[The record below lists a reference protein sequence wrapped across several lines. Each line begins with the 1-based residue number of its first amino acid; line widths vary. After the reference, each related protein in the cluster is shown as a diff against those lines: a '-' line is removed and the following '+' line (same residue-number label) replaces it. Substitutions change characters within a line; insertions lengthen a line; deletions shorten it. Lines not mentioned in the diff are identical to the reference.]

1 MITEKIILDRCKK
14 NNKTLT
20 PTRILIYNILN
31 NSSKPKS
38 AYEIQRNLKND
49 KKDINISTIYR
60 VMEFWIKLGIV
71 HKLSTINKFLL
82 CVKPEEKHIHMLH
95 LCTKCEKVFE
105 TCDKDMG
112 MDFKRK
118 GLLKDMVINSN
129 SSIEVP
135 VLCSKCK

>member
-1 MITEKIILDRCKK
+1 
-14 NNKTLT
+14 
-20 PTRILIYNILN
+20 
-31 NSSKPKS
+31 
-38 AYEIQRNLKND
+38 
-49 KKDINISTIYR
+49 
-60 VMEFWIKLGIV
+60 
-71 HKLSTINKFLL
+71 
-82 CVKPEEKHIHMLH
+82 MLH